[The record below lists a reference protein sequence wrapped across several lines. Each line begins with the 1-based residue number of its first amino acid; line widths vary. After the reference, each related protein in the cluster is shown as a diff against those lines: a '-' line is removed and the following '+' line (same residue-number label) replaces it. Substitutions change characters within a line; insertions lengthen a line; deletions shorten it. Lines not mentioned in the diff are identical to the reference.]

1 MTQTL
6 RLVRQSID
14 DLVKS
19 VKANPVMYFGESDLQ
34 SELFSILRGR
44 LNSNKEIRKMFVW
57 GTQSPKATRSVLSRP
72 LHSEL
77 LLPEGRIDL
86 AILDL
91 DKVRMAINS
100 KGRFGHIQL
109 EPGQHVFI
117 EIKASRTNRS
127 AVSSRSRWM
136 RLILADVEKL
146 RAYSHPC
153 FLLCFDFNRLLDDD
167 AVRSLLQDKPVNL
180 EVSYVRDDINDYYF
194 HDRGPNKRM
203 QPTRNKPRVAD
214 A

>member
-6 RLVRQSID
+6 RSVRQSID
-14 DLVKS
+14 DLIKS
-19 VKANPVMYFGESDLQ
+19 AKANPVMYFGESDLQ
-34 SELFSILRGR
+34 SELFSILRDR
-44 LNSNKEIRKMFVW
+44 LNTNKELKKIFVW
-57 GTQSPKATRSVLSRP
+57 GTQSPKPTRSVLSRP

-127 AVSSRSRWM
+127 SVSSRSRWI

-167 AVRSLLQDKPVNL
+167 AVVSLGQDKPTNL
-180 EVSYVRDDINDYYF
+180 ELSYVRDDMNDHF
-194 HDRGPNKRM
+194 FDDRGEN
-203 QPTRNKPRVAD
+203 
-214 A
+214 